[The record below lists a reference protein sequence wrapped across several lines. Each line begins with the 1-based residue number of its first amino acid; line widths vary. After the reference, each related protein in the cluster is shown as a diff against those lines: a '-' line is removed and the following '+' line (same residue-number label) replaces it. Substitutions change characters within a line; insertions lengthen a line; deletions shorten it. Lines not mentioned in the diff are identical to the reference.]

1 MDLSKWLAEFR
12 VLHQKARK
20 GTLTGPEADEYLEG
34 RDELARAILASQ
46 KMTLAAG
53 QVPRQALRATRVLPI
68 ELDVHGRMRGHLTM
82 DVSAGGFSAI
92 LGEPPEGKVH
102 FSLKVPGESE
112 PITGDAVCVQ
122 SERQPGRTRCS
133 FRFEGVGNA
142 QREKLEMF
150 VFDVL
155 LEHLKS

>member
-12 VLHQKARK
+12 VLHQKAHK
-20 GTLTGPEADEYLEG
+20 GMLAGPELDEYLEG
-34 RDELARAILASQ
+34 RNELARAILASQ

-53 QVPRQALRATRVLPI
+53 QTPRQALRATRVLPI
-68 ELDVHGRMRGHLTM
+68 EIDVRGQMRGHLTM

-92 LGEPPEGKVH
+92 LGDPPAGKVH
-102 FSLKVPGESE
+102 FSLKLPGGGE
-112 PITGDAVCVQ
+112 PIAGEAVCVQ
-122 SERQPGRTRCS
+122 ADKQPGRHRCS
-133 FRFEGVGNA
+133 FRFENLGA
-142 QREKLEMF
+142 SDREKIEMF